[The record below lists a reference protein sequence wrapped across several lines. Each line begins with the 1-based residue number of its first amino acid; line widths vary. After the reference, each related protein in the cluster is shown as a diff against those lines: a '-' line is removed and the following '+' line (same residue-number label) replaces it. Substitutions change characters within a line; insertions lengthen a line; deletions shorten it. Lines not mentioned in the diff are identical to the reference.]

1 MFSWFIDNFD
11 RITQS
16 ICRVHKIGKTKYEL
30 HKKVTRAGRRKL
42 TDAKKNISIPELAY
56 YLKLEASKTN

>member
-16 ICRVHKIGKTKYEL
+16 ICRVQKIGKTKYEL
-30 HKKVTRAGRRKL
+30 QKKVTCAERK
-42 TDAKKNISIPELAY
+42 N
-56 YLKLEASKTN
+56 

>member
-16 ICRVHKIGKTKYEL
+16 INIVQKIGKTKYEL
-30 HKKVTRAGRRKL
+30 QKKITCAGRKKL
-42 TDAKKNISIPELAY
+42 TNAKK
-56 YLKLEASKTN
+56 KQFHT